1 MRKAGGAGVLVAGI
15 ILVVFGIILRGELI
29 DWVVDATGFVLIVI
43 GIVLSIAGAIAM
55 LSGGGRS
62 RGYSDF

>member
-15 ILVVFGIILRGELI
+15 ILVVFGILLRGDFFAWI
-29 DWVVDATGFVLIVI
+29 VDATGFVLIVI
-43 GIVLSIAGAIAM
+43 GIVLGIAGAIAM